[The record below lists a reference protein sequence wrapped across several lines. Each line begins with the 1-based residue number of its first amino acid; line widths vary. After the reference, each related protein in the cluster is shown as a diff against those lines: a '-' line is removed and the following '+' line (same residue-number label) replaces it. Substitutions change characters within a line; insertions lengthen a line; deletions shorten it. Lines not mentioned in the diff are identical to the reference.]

1 LLFVKLA
8 PQVLAV
14 TIVLLTSVLHYA
26 LGKRTRRFRRFE
38 GSLFAVAGVGLV
50 VSVLTT
56 VYDEQVKHEETTR
69 LQHQFASIEGWVQ
82 RSLDPLIGGW
92 SFPYVTIL
100 GEQVILINEGADRL
114 YEIEGRMWDPDDYKD
129 ARTTEEFDVLEA
141 RAFHF
146 RIASVPPH
154 SATILPDR
162 FSLPEAP
169 FKALEATIKTTNGS
183 FSERFVRRRV
193 EGTFRVAYRVF
204 KTNRSNSVQLLERSD
219 PDFPRDEQGEPLW
232 MQDEEAPDSPAT
244 VSGGQ

>member
-1 LLFVKLA
+1 MLFAKLA

-14 TIVLLTSVLHYA
+14 TVVLLTSVLDYA
-26 LGKRTRRFRRFE
+26 FGKPTPRFKRFKR
-38 GSLFAVAGVGLV
+38 SLFVVAGVGLV

-56 VYDEQVKHEETTR
+56 VYDEQVKHEETKR
-69 LQHQFASIEGWVQ
+69 LQHQLASIEGWVQ

-114 YEIEGRMWDPDDYKD
+114 YEIEGRIWDPDDYKD

-141 RAFHF
+141 RAFRF
-146 RIASVPPH
+146 RIASAPPH

-162 FSLPEAP
+162 FPLPEAP
-169 FKALEATIKTTNGS
+169 FKALEANITTTNGS

-193 EGTFRVAYRVF
+193 GGTFRVAYRVF
-204 KTNRSNSVQLLERSD
+204 QTNRGSSVKLLERSD

-232 MQDEEAPDSPAT
+232 VQEGEAPDSRSTA
-244 VSGGQ
+244 SGG